1 MHKWNFDY
9 FALILIL
16 SSAFNFVYNDEID
29 LPCDEFSESNPGGIL
44 YEGLYCTV
52 SSVHLSHADNFNCN
66 VYPYYRHLVKVVK
79 FTNCRTPYIPYMIFN
94 YFDGIRE
101 FDISF
106 TELEA
111 THHGDFFKAENL
123 MFLTISNNKITELS
137 SSLFAGAPNISVVDF
152 SYNHI
157 SKINSFAF
165 AGANLMSRLDFSHNL
180 ITTIEKDVFSSLT
193 VLDELHLDNN
203 LIESI
208 DPQLFATNEM
218 LARLSLNNNKIFQ
231 LECDI
236 LSKLKYLNKLDL
248 SMNKLQAFNT
258 NCVTG
263 THFTLIIH
271 DNQLQNLTLRR
282 VATVHAS
289 RNQLKQ
295 IFIEDDVN
303 NLKSLKLANNSLTN
317 FTGIFEQLSSL
328 ETLDLSFNFVGRL
341 NISTFAKLKN
351 LENLYLSHT
360 NLSNIN
366 FGTFFHQKELKALDI
381 SYNNLNKINFD
392 VFLPYL
398 KNLESLYLDG
408 NNLTE
413 MDGLTNSLFPQL
425 SILGISNNNFNC
437 TYLAKLLRT
446 LKWEELELSI
456 DPDLV
461 HSNDTHI
468 NGITCDHNTS
478 DSIENRNTIYNRPL
492 NDHYD
497 HQYNVHRAIVAILN
511 PTNSNSNNNNSE
523 DVHKNDTG
531 ALREL
536 NQLRIIHAAT
546 EYREQTLETHLLTM
560 KYLLAFISIVCL
572 VFVVAKFIVIFKAN
586 RHREFSVVGCN
597 GVYLQESD
605 KHDIYQSTATMNTL
619 QTSIAY

>member
-1 MHKWNFDY
+1 MLMLTC
-9 FALILIL
+9 AI
-16 SSAFNFVYNDEID
+16 SSIRSEEIR
-29 LPCDEFSESNPGGIL
+29 LPCDEFGSNEEIL

-52 SSVHLSHADNFNCN
+52 TRVHLAHNDHFDCN

-79 FTNCRTPYIPYMIFN
+79 FTDCRTPYIPYMIFH
-94 YFDGIRE
+94 YFESIRE

-106 TELEA
+106 TELESI
-111 THHGDFFKAENL
+111 HHGDFFKADNL
-123 MFLTISNNKITELS
+123 MFLTISHNKLTELA
-137 SSLFAGAPNISVVDF
+137 SSLFTGASNISVVDF

-157 SKINSFAF
+157 SKISANAF
-165 AGANLMSRLDFSHNL
+165 AGASSMSRLDFSHNL
-180 ITTIEKDVFSSLT
+180 ITALEKDVFKSLI

-208 DPQLFATNEM
+208 DSELFERNEM
-218 LARLSLNNNKIFQ
+218 LARVSLNNNKIVQ
-231 LECDI
+231 LECNV
-236 LSKLKYLNKLDL
+236 LSKLKYLNNLDL
-248 SMNKLQAFNT
+248 SMNRLQEFDT
-258 NCVTG
+258 NCFIG
-263 THFTLIIH
+263 THLNLIIH
-271 DNQLQNLTLRR
+271 DNQLRNLTLRR

-289 RNQLKQ
+289 RNQLKH
-295 IFIEDDVN
+295 IYIEDDVS

-317 FTGIFEQLSSL
+317 LTGIFEQLSSL
-328 ETLDLSFNFVGRL
+328 ETLDLSYNYVGKL
-341 NISTFAKLKN
+341 NIGTFSRLKN
-351 LENLYLSHT
+351 LEHLFLSHS
-360 NLSNIN
+360 NLSGIT
-366 FGTFFHQKELKALDI
+366 FGTFFHQKELKTLDI
-381 SYNNLNKINFD
+381 SYNDLNKICFD

-398 KNLESLYLDG
+398 KNLESLYMDG

-461 HSNDTHI
+461 HSNETHI
-468 NGITCDHNTS
+468 NGIACDHNAN
-478 DSIENRNTIYNRPL
+478 DSIENRSTITYNRLL

-497 HQYNVHRAIVAILN
+497 HQYNVHKAIVAILN
-511 PTNSNSNNNNSE
+511 PNNNSGSGKA
-523 DVHKNDTG
+523 DADAVN
-531 ALREL
+531 EL
-536 NQLRIIHAAT
+536 NQLRIVHAAT
-546 EYREQTLETHLLTM
+546 EYREQTLETHLMTM

-572 VFVVAKFIVIFKAN
+572 AFVTAKFVVIFKAN
-586 RHREFSVVGCN
+586 RRREFNVVGCN

-619 QTSIAY
+619 QTNIAY